1 MRREVASFS
10 FSTDTTAKMNT
21 TLYDFSKDEKAER
34 SFDSEESEEKY
45 GLFSR
50 PGVLRKLKQRIID
63 IEEIPKKRKEN
74 IGEFPRFVSPGTS
87 PGMGREKMNELFSL
101 KSKLARKGI
110 KSELRELELGILDA
124 ESKIKEGRTLPSG
137 GEGLLVNPF
146 IQLDKKKKKKSKK
159 KSKKG

>member
-1 MRREVASFS
+1 MASFS
-10 FSTDTTAKMNT
+10 FSTDTRAKVNSS
-21 TLYDFSKDEKAER
+21 LYDFSKDEKAER

-45 GLFSR
+45 GLYSR

-74 IGEFPRFVSPGTS
+74 TGDFPPFVSPGTS

-101 KSKLARKGI
+101 KSKLAKRGI
-110 KSELRELELGILDA
+110 KSELRELELGIINA
-124 ESKIKEGRTLPSG
+124 ETKIKEGRVLPSG

-146 IQLDKKKKKKSKK
+146 VQLDKKKKKKSKK